1 MIATDSLLYK
11 IDQRLNKLS
20 TNEHQQIQLED
31 KILALNEAQI
41 KLIKTKVDPN
51 NIYKLGLDAF
61 KKRYQDLQFL
71 IETFK
76 DHKLSTTLIDKN
88 LNQYAVDITDLDPQF
103 MFYID
108 SYVVADKGSCKDKIL
123 YSNLDLVKHAD
134 ITILLN
140 NSNYK
145 PSFEFRETLVDISK
159 DSIHVYSDGTF
170 NPKFVYLSYLRY
182 PAYIDK
188 AGYIK
193 FDGSASADQDCE
205 LEDYLEDE
213 LLELTVENLS
223 TYTENDYAAQSA
235 RARKD
240 TVE

>member
-1 MIATDSLLYK
+1 MISVDSLLYK

-20 TNEHQQIQLED
+20 THEHQQIPLED

-41 KLIKTKVDPN
+41 KLIKQKLSGN
-51 NIYKLGLDAF
+51 NPYKIGLEGF

-71 IETFK
+71 IENFD
-76 DHKLSTTLIDKN
+76 DHKLTVKLGDKY
-88 LNQYAVDITDLDPQF
+88 LNQYKVDISAITPKF

-108 SYVVADKGSCKDKIL
+108 SYVIADKGNCKNKII

-145 PSFEFRETLVDISK
+145 PSFEYRETLVDISM
-159 DSIHVYSDGTF
+159 DEIHVYSDGTF
-170 NPKFVYLSYLRY
+170 TPKFIYMSYLRY
-182 PAYIDK
+182 PKEIDK
-188 AGYIK
+188 EGYEK
-193 FDGSASADQDCE
+193 LDASDSINQDCE

-213 LLELTVENLS
+213 LLDLTVENLS
-223 TYTENDYAAQSA
+223 MYTENQFAAQSA
-235 RARKD
+235 QNRIQ
-240 TVE
+240 TNE